1 MRLTKEQTRAL
12 FFAWLPA
19 AIGVFVIGVESSD
32 YLSAART
39 GELLE
44 YLCRWMRCGGHQNL
58 MLENHILR
66 KSGHFTGYGMLSLLL
81 YRAWRLTGAI
91 LSTIRAHVRARLVDV
106 IFSLACTLAVSSA
119 DEYHQTFLP
128 SRTGRFQDVLL
139 DMAGAAVFLLV
150 FQLWLRFERR
160 RRPESSA
167 SIHIS

>member
-1 MRLTKEQTRAL
+1 MRLTREQTRAL

-19 AIGVFVIGVESSD
+19 AIGVLVIGVESSD

-44 YLCRWMRCGGHQNL
+44 HLCRWMRCGGHQNV

-66 KSGHFTGYGMLSLLL
+66 KTGHFTGYGILSLLL

-91 LSTIRAHVRARLVDV
+91 LSIIRARVLDV
-106 IFSLACTLAVSSA
+106 IFSFACTLAVSSA

-139 DMAGAAVFLLV
+139 DMAGAAVFLLL

-160 RRPESSA
+160 RRPVPSS

>member
-1 MRLTKEQTRAL
+1 MRLTREQKWAL

-19 AIGVFVIGVESSD
+19 VIGVFVIGVESSD

-39 GELLE
+39 GEFLE
-44 YLCRWMRCGGHQNL
+44 HLCRWMRCGGHQNL

-66 KSGHFTGYGMLSLLL
+66 KTGHFTGYGILSLLL

-91 LSTIRAHVRARLVDV
+91 LSTNRARVLDV
-106 IFSLACTLAVSSA
+106 IFSLACTLAVSGA

-128 SRTGRFQDVLL
+128 SRTGRYQDVLL
-139 DMAGAAVFLLV
+139 DMAGGAVFLLL

-160 RRPESSA
+160 RRPVSSA